1 MYGLSFREFLMF
13 YKQIDIPVYSLQ
25 TILENPGNICREI
38 NEKCRPVQMFNEYLH
53 EGYYPFFTGNRED
66 YYINIEN
73 VVNLIIEQELPLL
86 CSVDPAYT
94 RKLKALMG
102 ILATSVPY
110 ELDITKLAGM
120 IGLSRNSVINY
131 LQNLDKAELLKLL
144 YSDLLSV
151 KKMQKPDKIYL
162 QNPNLLYAIASAPVQ
177 IGTARETFVVN
188 QLSVNHNV
196 EYGKTKGDF
205 IVDHAYTFEV
215 GGADK
220 TFKQIADLPDS
231 FILADNLEFAT
242 GKKLPLWIVGL
253 TY

>member
-1 MYGLSFREFLMF
+1 M
-13 YKQIDIPVYSLQ
+13 
-25 TILENPGNICREI
+25 
-38 NEKCRPVQMFNEYLH
+38 
-53 EGYYPFFTGNRED
+53 
-66 YYINIEN
+66 
-73 VVNLIIEQELPLL
+73 VNLIIEQELPLL
-86 CSVDPAYT
+86 CGVDPAYT

-188 QLSVNHNV
+188 QG
-196 EYGKTKGDF
+196 Y
-205 IVDHAYTFEV
+205 
-215 GGADK
+215 
-220 TFKQIADLPDS
+220 P
-231 FILADNLEFAT
+231 
-242 GKKLPLWIVGL
+242 
-253 TY
+253 

>member
-1 MYGLSFREFLMF
+1 
-13 YKQIDIPVYSLQ
+13 
-25 TILENPGNICREI
+25 
-38 NEKCRPVQMFNEYLH
+38 
-53 EGYYPFFTGNRED
+53 
-66 YYINIEN
+66 
-73 VVNLIIEQELPLL
+73 
-86 CSVDPAYT
+86 
-94 RKLKALMG
+94 MG

-196 EYGKTKGDF
+196 EYGK
-205 IVDHAYTFEV
+205 
-215 GGADK
+215 
-220 TFKQIADLPDS
+220 
-231 FILADNLEFAT
+231 N
-242 GKKLPLWIVGL
+242 KKVTLS
-253 TY
+253 